1 MGMDDKI
8 AGADPRMNPQI
19 DLQADLLAAT
29 FAAARQSPPEPSAEF
44 MARILAEGLAQQPPA
59 RAVAP
64 VQAHG
69 LGSGGGVLAQLLA
82 MLGGWRG
89 IGGMATAAL
98 TGVWIGFAGMGQL
111 GDIAAG
117 YLGTADALGTVDL
130 LPDTDVL
137 AMMLDQEG

>member
-1 MGMDDKI
+1 MDDKI
-8 AGADPRMNPQI
+8 AGAGPRMHAQTDPQT
-19 DLQADLLAAT
+19 DLPEAA
-29 FAAARQSPPEPSAEF
+29 FAAARQSPPEPSAAF
-44 MARILAEGLAQQPPA
+44 MARVLAEGLAQQPPA
-59 RAVAP
+59 RVVAP
-64 VQAHG
+64 VQARG
-69 LGSGGGVLAQLLA
+69 PGSGSGVRAQLLA

-117 YLGTADALGTVDL
+117 YLGGADALGTVEL
-130 LPDTDVL
+130 LPDADVL